1 MNLNGYRT
9 ELERQECED
18 AFRRRDAD
26 RVIRAIASEHGVSY
40 DDVMSRRRGLAIVV
54 SARHHAMAVLRW
66 STTWSLPE
74 IARIFNRHNHTTV
87 ISAVRNWERVLNAQH
102 GVKMVEAADSTPDV
116 DAVPTHN
123 VPALEAV
130 A

>member
-1 MNLNGYRT
+1 MLNGYRS

-26 RVIRAIASEHGVSY
+26 RVIRSIASEHGVSY
-40 DDVMSRRRGLAIVV
+40 DDIMSRKRGLSVV
-54 SARHHAMAVLRW
+54 CTARHHAMAVLRW

-74 IARIFNRHNHTTV
+74 IARLFYRQNHTTV
-87 ISAVRNWERVLNAQH
+87 ISAVRNWERVLNAEH
-102 GVKMVEAADSTPDV
+102 GVKMVEAAESGADV
-116 DAVPTHN
+116 VMRAHDA
-123 VPALEAV
+123 PALEAV

>member
-1 MNLNGYRT
+1 MSLSGYRT

-18 AFRRRDAD
+18 AFRRRDAE

-40 DDVMSRRRGLAIVV
+40 DDIMSRKRGLAIVCD
-54 SARHHAMAVLRW
+54 ARHHAMAVLRW

-74 IARIFNRHNHTTV
+74 IARLFYRQNHTTV
-87 ISAVRNWERVLNAQH
+87 ISAVRNWERVLNAEH
-102 GVKMVEAADSTPDV
+102 GVKMVEAAESGADV
-116 DAVPTHN
+116 VMRAHDA
-123 VPALEAV
+123 PALEAV